1 MDYIVKETSVP
12 IFEISAEEKQFQLF
26 AVDTVKDIN
35 EVDVQIPRDIG
46 IYTLSNLTNVKNRLL
61 ERIQEIDAKIA
72 AINALE
78 TIK

>member
-46 IYTLSNLTNVKNRLL
+46 IYTLSNLTNEKNRLL